1 MTSINPPSTTSKRS
15 EGIVFQTDK
24 DLIDIFDAEFKKTP
38 DGLVFEQGGF
48 LAQGPRGWELYVPK
62 KIVRLKASSDIDKF
76 SDINFGFYG
85 KNRTREEGL
94 LLKVSQRIP
103 SHIDPIFKQA
113 TQKRNGTALLQTAFF
128 TADQIILYNGESFGK
143 FILRLDHNGGLA
155 HLDEG
160 SLKAMLEEAKYVEP
174 EIDNTTGEIT
184 DEYKYVPLVLEIEA
198 LGSPREILHGKNWRG
213 TNRTNK
219 YLHTHLPTVGTWN
232 DLIRKA
238 LHIDRDEFNTSPDIL
253 GLQHDINQLNAPSGA
268 SSTIVTFE
276 SDRTPRV
283 IRTFMMDLLSVDEQ
297 EELINLASQHR
308 TTLVRPVTECY
319 RSDAEEIIRFYEL
332 VKKATVEGLPNSSN
346 KSPDLK
352 NK

>member
-1 MTSINPPSTTSKRS
+1 MKNSERQPLSDRERTLIAMGAAMGAGCRMCATGLRSIAEGLGITKGEAGKAFEIGLSAKAEAVKAGARLDRALFDKIFAYHEEWTAAFFAELTPEAEESRRIPTTADLRRFMGNP
-15 EGIVFQTDK
+15 
-24 DLIDIFDAEFKKTP
+24 DAVDTRLRGHVWVVAERNRFFHWPLEFP
-38 DGLVFEQGGF
+38 EVFEQGGF

-103 SHIDPIFKQA
+103 SHIDPIFKQV

-213 TNRTNK
+213 TN
-219 YLHTHLPTVGTWN
+219 LSLIHISEPT
-232 DLIRKA
+232 R
-238 LHIDRDEFNTSPDIL
+238 PD
-253 GLQHDINQLNAPSGA
+253 
-268 SSTIVTFE
+268 
-276 SDRTPRV
+276 
-283 IRTFMMDLLSVDEQ
+283 
-297 EELINLASQHR
+297 
-308 TTLVRPVTECY
+308 
-319 RSDAEEIIRFYEL
+319 
-332 VKKATVEGLPNSSN
+332 
-346 KSPDLK
+346 
-352 NK
+352 